1 MEVYN
6 IFEVLGVTFF
16 IQTCL
21 YITFLLYRTPSKSDV
36 ILATLLGVLVLLF
49 TNLFIKFHWIEGFPY
64 YYYEFIAMIAPLQ
77 FLYTKSLV
85 NKEFKLS
92 LKDSIHFLGVLL
104 LFISRLSI
112 QSNFIEI
119 IDSDFEKLFFLPL
132 FIYLFVYLIFSFR
145 TISNFYKTILLT
157 RSNFNLYNLKWLKIE
172 LIMLSAFFITIN
184 VESLYLFIDF
194 GDYYFV
200 VVLFSF
206 ISILLFINILTFKS
220 LLAPIQVVGISKEE
234 DGVFNAKKMKYGR
247 SKISSEKSKIL
258 FESLIELM
266 ENEKPYIEYRLSL
279 SQLANL
285 SKITSAELSQIIN
298 ENSNMNF
305 NDFINSYRVENAKS
319 LIREQKDWLIKE
331 VMYKSGFQSTSTFNS
346 AFKKFT
352 GKSPSEFYK
361 QSKNQS

>member
-1 MEVYN
+1 
-6 IFEVLGVTFF
+6 
-16 IQTCL
+16 
-21 YITFLLYRTPSKSDV
+21 
-36 ILATLLGVLVLLF
+36 
-49 TNLFIKFHWIEGFPY
+49 
-64 YYYEFIAMIAPLQ
+64 
-77 FLYTKSLV
+77 
-85 NKEFKLS
+85 
-92 LKDSIHFLGVLL
+92 
-104 LFISRLSI
+104 
-112 QSNFIEI
+112 
-119 IDSDFEKLFFLPL
+119 
-132 FIYLFVYLIFSFR
+132 
-145 TISNFYKTILLT
+145 
-157 RSNFNLYNLKWLKIE
+157 
-172 LIMLSAFFITIN
+172 MLSAFFITIN

-194 GDYYFV
+194 GDYYVV

-331 VMYKSGFQSTSTFNS
+331 VMYESGFQSTSTFNS